1 MKAALIALIFAALT
15 LSGADK
21 KQKKSKPPDIEMLEV
36 SAKRSEGLIAI
47 DSKVRNVGEKPIRG
61 LTVIFEF
68 FGPGH
73 VPLTTQK
80 ATVEEDTLDK
90 GEEATIRAQL
100 NDPVRAVSVEVSA
113 VDEPGHDLKVV
124 KPGPYPIE

>member
-1 MKAALIALIFAALT
+1 MKAATLALMIAALT

-21 KQKKSKPPDIEMLEV
+21 KPKKPKPPDIEMLEV
-36 SAKRSEGLIAI
+36 SAKRNEGLIAI
-47 DSKVRNVGEKPIRG
+47 DSKVRNVGEKPLRG

-73 VPLTTQK
+73 VPITTQK
-80 ATVEEDTLDK
+80 ATIEEETLDK
-90 GEEATIRAQL
+90 GEEAMIRAQL
-100 NDPVRAVSVEVSA
+100 NDPVRAVSLEISA

>member
-1 MKAALIALIFAALT
+1 MKAATLALMIVALT

-21 KQKKSKPPDIEMLEV
+21 KPKKPKPPDIEMLEV
-36 SAKRSEGLIAI
+36 SAKRNEGLIAI
-47 DSKVRNVGEKPIRG
+47 DSKVRNVGEKPLRG

-73 VPLTTQK
+73 VPITTQK
-80 ATVEEDTLDK
+80 ATIEEETLDK
-90 GEEATIRAQL
+90 GEEAMIRAQL
-100 NDPVRAVSVEVSA
+100 NDPVRAVSLEISA

>member
-1 MKAALIALIFAALT
+1 MKVALLVLISAALA

-21 KQKKSKPPDIEMLEV
+21 KPKKPKPPDIEMLEV
-36 SAKRSEGLIAI
+36 SAKRSEGLISI

-73 VPLTTQK
+73 VPITTQK
-80 ATVEEDTLDK
+80 ATVEEETLDK
-90 GEEATIRAQL
+90 GEEAMIRAQL
-100 NDPVRAVSVEVSA
+100 NDPVRAVSLEISA

>member
-1 MKAALIALIFAALT
+1 MKAALLALIFAALT

-21 KQKKSKPPDIEMLEV
+21 KPKKSKPPDIEMLEV

-61 LTVIFEF
+61 LTVVFEF

-80 ATVEEDTLDK
+80 ATVEEETLDK

-100 NDPVRAVSVEVSA
+100 SDPVRAVSIEISA
-113 VDEPGHDLKVV
+113 VDEPGHDLKIV

>member
-1 MKAALIALIFAALT
+1 MKAVLIALIFAALT

-21 KQKKSKPPDIEMLEV
+21 KPKKPKPPDIEVIEV

-61 LTVIFEF
+61 LTIVFEF
-68 FGPGH
+68 FAPGH

-80 ATVEEDTLDK
+80 ATIEEEILNK
-90 GEEATIRAQL
+90 GEEAMIRAQL
-100 NDPVRAVSVEVSA
+100 NDPVRAVSIEISA
-113 VDEPGHDLKVV
+113 VDEPGHDLKIV